1 MYECYRHGQ
10 RCQRKLEGNL
20 QWVCC
25 PNGNE
30 PPSRTRRDCLE
41 DLRDRTIA
49 LSGSRCALVRCP
61 GPAEDQLTVC
71 TYSFSFQKAKATFC
85 RPCESQTPAMPSSP
99 QRKAR
104 ERAMS
109 CVKSAGWSARLNGI
123 YQRYVRLHASP
134 SSLQAGVSRVQQHW

>member
-1 MYECYRHGQ
+1 MYECYGHGQ
-10 RCQRKLEGNL
+10 RYQRRLGGSL
-20 QWVCC
+20 QWACC
-25 PNGNE
+25 PSGNE
-30 PPSRTRRDCLE
+30 PPSGTRRDCPE

-49 LSGSRCALVRCP
+49 LSGSRCALVRLP
-61 GPAEDQLTVC
+61 GPVEDQLTVC

-109 CVKSAGWSARLNGI
+109 CVKSAGWSATLNGTD
-123 YQRYVRLHASP
+123 QGYVRLHASP
-134 SSLQAGVSRVQQHW
+134 SSLQAGVSRVQHDW